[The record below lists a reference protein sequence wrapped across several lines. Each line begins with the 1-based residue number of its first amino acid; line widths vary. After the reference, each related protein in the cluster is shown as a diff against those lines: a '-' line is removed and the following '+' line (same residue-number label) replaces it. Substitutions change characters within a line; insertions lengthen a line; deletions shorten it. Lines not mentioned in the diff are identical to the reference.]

1 MRRLGGLVS
10 GVAVLATCAGAG
22 PALAQDGAGL
32 YEPFPEAPGSDVSR
46 DFLTGL
52 PAPGPDL
59 ARELSEAEL
68 GRGVRV
74 TGPDLQAGAA
84 LPARVEPGPAR
95 RAYPSDDPVAL
106 GWIAALGLAA
116 AALAA
121 PALLRLA
128 RA

>member
-1 MRRLGGLVS
+1 MRQLWGLLS
-10 GVAVLATCAGAG
+10 GVAVFAICAG
-22 PALAQDGAGL
+22 PAVAQDGAGL

-52 PAPGPDL
+52 PAPGPGL
-59 ARELSEAEL
+59 ARQLSEAEL

-74 TGPDLQAGAA
+74 ASPDFPAGAA
-84 LPARVEPGPAR
+84 LPARVESGPVS
-95 RAYPSDDPVAL
+95 RAYPSDDPAVL

>member
-1 MRRLGGLVS
+1 MLS
-10 GVAVLATCAGAG
+10 GVAVFAICAG

-46 DFLTGL
+46 DFLTGV

-59 ARELSEAEL
+59 ARHLSEAEL
-68 GRGVRV
+68 KRGVRV
-74 TGPDLQAGAA
+74 TSPDLPAGAA
-84 LPARVEPGPAR
+84 LPARVEPGPAS
-95 RAYPSDDPVAL
+95 RAYPSDDPAAL

-121 PALLRLA
+121 PALLRVA

>member
-1 MRRLGGLVS
+1 LLS
-10 GVAVLATCAGAG
+10 GVAVFATCAGAG
-22 PALAQDGAGL
+22 PALAQDAAGL

-46 DFLTGL
+46 DFLTRL
-52 PAPGPDL
+52 PAPGPEL
-59 ARELSEAEL
+59 ARQLSEAEL
-68 GRGVRV
+68 GGGVRL
-74 TGPDLQAGAA
+74 TSADLHTGAA
-84 LPARVEPGPAR
+84 LPARVAPGPAS

-106 GWIAALGLAA
+106 GWIGALGLAA

>member
-1 MRRLGGLVS
+1 LLS
-10 GVAVLATCAGAG
+10 GVAVFATCAGAG

-52 PAPGPDL
+52 PAPGRDL
-59 ARELSEAEL
+59 ARRLSEAEL
-68 GRGVRV
+68 RRGVRV
-74 TGPDLQAGAA
+74 TSADLPADAA
-84 LPARVEPGPAR
+84 LPARVAPGPAR

-106 GWIAALGLAA
+106 GWIAGLALAA
-116 AALAA
+116 ATLAA
-121 PALLRLA
+121 PALVRLA

>member
-1 MRRLGGLVS
+1 MRRLGGLLS
-10 GVAVLATCAGAG
+10 GVAVFAICAG

-46 DFLTGL
+46 DFMTRL

-59 ARELSEAEL
+59 ARQLSEAEL
-68 GRGVRV
+68 GRGVRL
-74 TGPDLQAGAA
+74 TGPDLPAGAA
-84 LPARVEPGPAR
+84 LPARVDSGPAS
-95 RAYPSDDPVAL
+95 RAYPSGDPAPL
-106 GWIAALGLAA
+106 GWIAALALAA

>member
-1 MRRLGGLVS
+1 MLG
-10 GVAVLATCAGAG
+10 GVAVFAICAG

-52 PAPGPDL
+52 PAPGPDF

-74 TGPDLQAGAA
+74 TSPDLQAGAA

-106 GWIAALGLAA
+106 GWVAALGLAA
-116 AALAA
+116 AALAV

>member
-1 MRRLGGLVS
+1 MRRLGGLLG
-10 GVAVLATCAGAG
+10 GVAVFAICAG

-59 ARELSEAEL
+59 ARQLSEAEL
-68 GRGVRV
+68 RRGVRV
-74 TGPDLQAGAA
+74 TGADLPAGAA
-84 LPARVEPGPAR
+84 LPAQAVPGPVH
-95 RAYPSDDPVAL
+95 RAYPSDDPVVL